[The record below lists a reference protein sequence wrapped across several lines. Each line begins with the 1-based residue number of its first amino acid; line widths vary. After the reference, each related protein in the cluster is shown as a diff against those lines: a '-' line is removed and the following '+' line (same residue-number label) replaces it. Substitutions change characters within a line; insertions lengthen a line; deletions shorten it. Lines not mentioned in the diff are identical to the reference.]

1 MTQSEQDRIAVS
13 YRRFAN
19 EEARGQSPLY
29 EMLAG
34 AVADDFE
41 MLGLLASLPPAKRQP
56 NLLLAAVRHVAGV
69 PAGWADF
76 RETML
81 TRWEAVQGI
90 MLERSTQT
98 NEPAR
103 CATLLPVLARL
114 PQPLALIEVGASAG
128 LCLLPDYYAYD
139 YGGREL
145 RPVTSMAGIP
155 AFTCQ
160 ADASTP
166 IPEALPHVAW
176 RAGLDLNPLD
186 VTDAD
191 QMAWLETLVWPE
203 QEQRLARLRAAV
215 QVAQAAP
222 PRVVRGDLRQCLAT
236 LATEAPPDL
245 TLVIFHTAVL
255 AYVPGQAD
263 REDFA
268 ASVTSLCDFWIA
280 NESPRVFPAIAERTP
295 DDGGLGRFLLSV
307 NGAPV
312 AWTNPHGAALEW
324 IAEPPGPTSR

>member
-1 MTQSEQDRIAVS
+1 MTHSDQDRITAS
-13 YRRFAN
+13 YRRFAD
-19 EEARGQSPLY
+19 EEAQGQSPLY

-34 AVADDFE
+34 AVPGDSE

-56 NLLLAAVRHVAGV
+56 NLLLAAVRYVAGV
-69 PAGWADF
+69 PADWADF
-76 RETML
+76 RETVL
-81 TRWEAVQGI
+81 TRWEAVRGI

-103 CATLLPVLARL
+103 CATLLPILARL

-128 LCLLPDYYAYD
+128 LCLLPDRYAYD
-139 YGGREL
+139 YGRQEL
-145 RPVTSMAGIP
+145 RPANSMAGIP
-155 AFTCQ
+155 VFACW
-160 ADASTP
+160 ADAATP
-166 IPEALPHVAW
+166 IPEALPHVGW

-215 QVAQAAP
+215 EIARAAP
-222 PRVVRGDLRQCLAT
+222 PRVVRGDLRQDLAT
-236 LATEAPPDL
+236 LAAEAPRDL

-255 AYVPGQAD
+255 AYVPDQAD

-268 ASVTSLCDFWIA
+268 TSVTSLCDFWIA
-280 NESPRVFPAIAERTP
+280 NESPRVFPAIAEKTL
-295 DDGGLGRFLLSV
+295 DGGRLRRFLLSV

-312 AWTNPHGAALEW
+312 AWTNPHGAALDW
-324 IAEPPGPTSR
+324 IAEPPGPTNR